1 MGGVVRDTNYR
12 EEVMRNCSECKFDID
27 AISAIDCNE
36 HKWHNETIDDMCCLC
51 GLDAEM
57 LMK

>member
-1 MGGVVRDTNYR
+1 
-12 EEVMRNCSECKFDID
+12 MRNCSECKFDID

-36 HKWHNETIDDMCCLC
+36 HKWHNNDAYDDMCCLC

-57 LMK
+57 LVK